1 MTRFNSAE
9 AREKDDID
17 FVTSTFEQQ
26 RADVEEWIKTVKWEE
41 RMMEVDEEVVRK
53 TLGVLE
59 KAGVVKGSEWDMDL
73 FVRTDV
79 ARLV

>member
-1 MTRFNSAE
+1 MR
-9 AREKDDID
+9 
-17 FVTSTFEQQ
+17 
-26 RADVEEWIKTVKWEE
+26 
-41 RMMEVDEEVVRK
+41 EVDEGVVRK

-59 KAGVVKGSEWDMDL
+59 KAGVVEGSKWDMGL